1 MNAPANTGYR
11 FHGVVNIVR
20 FNWPLYV
27 AAALIVTGLLC
38 MNTLLKPPP
47 PLRTLLALA
56 AVAGSVQTILS
67 LLVSH
72 YVYDLSDMYRFGW
85 LSRLGIESKGHF
97 ANIHSG
103 FDETSAALKAHFP
116 GSNWQL
122 LDFYD
127 DAHNTEASIARAR
140 RLYPASPETRRIKH
154 DSWRLQADSLDAC
167 FCLFAVHEIRDKAQK
182 VRFFREA
189 ASHLKPGGKIVVAE
203 HLRDLPNFL
212 VFGYGFLHFF
222 SGRHWRKCI
231 HAAGLEVADS
241 FRVTPFVKIFV
252 IQKP

>member
-1 MNAPANTGYR
+1 MSAAANTGYR

-20 FNWPLYV
+20 FNWPVYA
-27 AAALIVTGLLC
+27 AAALIISGLLC
-38 MNTLLKPPP
+38 MNVLLKPPA
-47 PLRTLLALA
+47 PLRALIALA
-56 AVAGSVQTILS
+56 AVAGSIQTILS

-85 LSRLGIESKGHF
+85 LKRLRIEDNGHF

-103 FDETSAALKAHFP
+103 FDETSAALKAYFP
-116 GSNWQL
+116 GSWQL

-127 DAHNTEASIARAR
+127 KAHNTEASIARAR
-140 RLYPASPETRRIKH
+140 RLYPAPPETRRIKH
-154 DSWRLQADSLDAC
+154 DSWQLQPASLDAC
-167 FCLFAVHEIRDKAQK
+167 FCLFAVHEIRNTEHK

-189 ASHLKPGGKIVVAE
+189 AAHLKPGGRIVLAE

-222 SGRHWRKCI
+222 SERHWRNCI
-231 HAAGLEVADS
+231 DAAGLRVADS